1 METTMFGTTKNEKQ
15 VRLYALEN
23 HTGMKM
29 TVTNLGATIV
39 SLLVV
44 DKNGHSQDV
53 VLGYDTVAAY
63 EENTCYFGA
72 AIGRNANRIKGAKCV
87 IDGVSYL
94 LEAND
99 NENNLHSG
107 STGFHNAIWKAFYA
121 EEDKNMILFTYDS
134 PDGEQG
140 FPGNMSAKISY
151 CLTDDNKLAITYE
164 ATADKKTVA
173 NFTNHTYFNLNG
185 NRSGSVEHQN
195 LMINASYYTPVV
207 DEKAIPNGGIESVSG
222 TPMDF
227 RVMKE
232 IGRDINADFKQL
244 HYAGGYDHNYVL
256 NKDGGKLSHAATALA
271 TETGITMKVYTDSP
285 GMQFYS
291 GNFITPQEGKDK
303 ARYDFRQGF
312 CLETQYFPN
321 AINQQGFDS
330 PILKPGQVY
339 YSKTEYAFF
348 AE

>member
-1 METTMFGTTKNEKQ
+1 METMVFGTTKNGKQ
-15 VRLYALEN
+15 VRLYTLEN
-23 HTGMKM
+23 QNGMKM

-39 SLLVV
+39 SLLVP
-44 DKNGHSQDV
+44 DKTGDLQDV
-53 VLGYDTVAAY
+53 VLGYETVAAY
-63 EENTCYFGA
+63 EEYGCYFGA
-72 AIGRNANRIKGAKCV
+72 AIGRNSNRIQGAKCT

-107 STGFHNAIWKAFYA
+107 SAGFHSAVWKALYS
-121 EEDKNMILFTYDS
+121 EEDQNMILFTYDS

-164 ATADKKTVA
+164 ATTDKKTVA
-173 NFTNHTYFNLNG
+173 NFTNHSYFNLDGYKSG
-185 NRSGSVEHQN
+185 NVEQQS

-207 DEKAIPNGGIESVSG
+207 DAKAIPNGGIESVTG

-232 IGRDINADFKQL
+232 IGKDINADFKQL
-244 HYAGGYDHNYVL
+244 QYAGGYDHNYVL
-256 NKDGGKLSHAATALA
+256 DKEGGKMSHAATACA
-271 TETGITMKVYTDSP
+271 AKTGITMKVYTDCP

-291 GNFITPQEGKDK
+291 GNFITPQDGIDGAK
-303 ARYDFRQGF
+303 YDFRHGF

-321 AINQQGFDS
+321 SANQQGFES
-330 PILKPGQVY
+330 PFLEPGQVY